1 MKPRVIPVITISEG
15 RVVKTN
21 NFRDPK
27 YVGDV
32 INTVKIFSDLGAD
45 EIIILDITATL
56 EKKVFDLRLL
66 EKLVRFCS
74 VPLGVGGGI
83 SHSAYAQ
90 KIISIGCEK
99 IVINSNTFS
108 NPEMLTELSSILGT
122 QAIVGG
128 IDYIKSI
135 NRVTSHSGKIIRD
148 ATPINHGKFLEKI
161 GVGEIFLNNIE
172 ADGTRKGFDF
182 ETPRLLS
189 NTVEVPIIACGGI
202 GSQHD
207 ITKICKLKSL
217 SAVGVGSFFMFHE
230 DNTNVAIHYE
240 NNPE

>member
-15 RVVKTN
+15 RVVKTV
-21 NFRDPK
+21 NFHNPK

-83 SHSAYAQ
+83 RQSSYAQ
-90 KIISIGCEK
+90 KIVSTGCEK
-99 IVINSNTFS
+99 IVINSHAFS
-108 NPEMLTELSSILGT
+108 NPEMLTELSSVLGT

-135 NRVTSHSGKIIRD
+135 NRVTSHSGTIIRD
-148 ATPINHGKFLEKI
+148 ETPVNHGRFLEKI

-172 ADGTRKGFDF
+172 ADGTRKGIDF

-189 NTVEVPIIACGGI
+189 NTLEVPIIACGGI
-202 GSQHD
+202 GSQKD
-207 ITKICKLKSL
+207 IMELYKLKSL
-217 SAVGVGSFFMFHE
+217 SAIGVGSFFMFHE
-230 DNTNVAIHYE
+230 DNSNVAIHYE
-240 NNPE
+240 NNLE